1 MQKQKLLG
9 LLGASGALFL
19 LGALVTKSLS
29 IDNQQNQQY
38 RILISQQV
46 NKDAAVNESI
56 LKARYALLTSYDPL
70 VRAMSEQLGLQTD
83 LKQVPGF
90 IGDPQVLQQQLQKN
104 NQIFTQK
111 EELIEDFKSKN
122 AVLKNSLTYLP
133 ELVKEIRQGSL
144 SQGLTGGETVQLEA
158 MLDNVL
164 LYSLSDDEELVP
176 QIKQQMAQLETQSK
190 QNQASK
196 SIKLAIAH
204 TSMILEYKPQVD
216 ALTRNILK
224 LPTVEAIGALETTYT
239 KHYNAATQTADVFRL
254 LSFGCLLVF
263 VGGGAYLI
271 IQQQRRSNQR
281 VSGILSSLTDA
292 FVALNP
298 QWQVTY
304 INDKAAEI
312 LQKDPQQVL
321 NQDFWLTFPDEL
333 GAEHLAQF
341 REALQKKEKTF
352 FEVFYQHNQTWLE
365 VRVYPSVDGL
375 SLFLQD
381 ITARKAAEASLQ
393 QMNQELEIRVK
404 ARTTQLAASMET
416 AEEARE
422 KAEEANKSKSEF
434 LANMSHELRTPL
446 NAIIGYSE
454 MLEEDAEDIGQD
466 DFVPDLQKISGSA
479 KHLLELINSVLDLSK
494 VEAGQM
500 ELYLESF
507 AIAPMVKTIAAT
519 LQPIADKQNN
529 IVSLHC
535 PETIGNLRA
544 DQTKVR
550 QSLYNLLSNACK
562 FTERGEISLTVTEDA
577 GEEIIFSIKDTGI
590 GMTPEQLEKV
600 FRAFTQADAS
610 TTRKYGG
617 TGLGLTITK
626 QFIEMMGGHI
636 SVKSEYGVGTEFKV
650 HLPRQVEPEVVDPA
664 PSECH
669 KISLPAL
676 GQGHNI
682 TGTVLV
688 IDDDEHAR
696 DLMQRFLTQTGYK
709 YMIAESGLEGLQLAE
724 EIIPDVII
732 LDVLMPELDG
742 WSVLQSLK
750 GNNKLANIPVI
761 MMTMVDAEKVGFSL
775 GATDFLSKPLQ
786 RDRLLELLDKYA
798 TSSDRNWMLVIEDD
812 IPSQEMLGR
821 LLEREQWPYKT
832 AGNGKEA
839 LEILNASEIPDLIF
853 LDLMMPEMDGFEF
866 LQVLRQ
872 RPEWQSIPVI
882 VVSAKDLTAS
892 ERLQLGDS
900 VQSIHQKGQLDRQE
914 LLEEVQ
920 DFIEIAASR

>member
-9 LLGASGALFL
+9 LLGASGALL
-19 LGALVTKSLS
+19 LFGGLVTKSLS
-29 IDNQQNQQY
+29 VDNQQNQQY
-38 RILISQQV
+38 RTLISQQLD
-46 NKDAAVNESI
+46 KDAALNQSV

-70 VRAMSEQLGLQTD
+70 VRSMSEQLDLQED
-83 LKQVPGF
+83 LKQIPGF
-90 IGDPQVLQQQLQKN
+90 IGGQQSLQQQLQKN
-104 NQIFTQK
+104 REIFTEK
-111 EELIEDFKSKN
+111 EDLVEKFKSQN
-122 AVLKNSLTYLP
+122 SILKNSLTYLP
-133 ELVKEIRQGSL
+133 ELVKELQAK
-144 SQGLTGGETVQLEA
+144 GLKGTQAAQLEA

-164 LYSLSDDEELVP
+164 LYSLSSDEALVP
-176 QIKQQMAQLETQSK
+176 QIQQQLAQLETQTQVSK
-190 QNQASK
+190 D
-196 SIKLAIAH
+196 IKLAVAH
-204 TSMILEYKPQVD
+204 TRIILDYKSQVD
-216 ALTRNILK
+216 RLTRDILK
-224 LPTVEAIGALETTYT
+224 LPTGEAIDTLKTAYIQQ
-239 KHYNAATQTADVFRL
+239 YQAATQTADIFRF

-263 VGGGAYLI
+263 VSGGAFLI
-271 IQQQRRSNQR
+271 TQQQRRSNQR
-281 VSGILSSLTDA
+281 VSGILTSLTDA

-312 LQKDPQQVL
+312 LQTDPQQVL
-321 NQDFWLTFPDEL
+321 NQDFWQTFPDEL
-333 GAEHLAQF
+333 GGNHLAQYKQ
-341 REALQKKEKTF
+341 ALQEKKKTS
-352 FEVFYQHNQTWLE
+352 FEVFYQPSQIWLE

-381 ITARKAAEASLQ
+381 VTSRKAAEASLK
-393 QMNQELEIRVK
+393 QMNQELEVRVK
-404 ARTTQLAASMET
+404 ARTSQLASSMEA

-454 MLEEDAEDIGQD
+454 MLEEDAEDMGQD

-479 KHLLELINSVLDLSK
+479 KHLLELINAVLDLSK
-494 VEAGQM
+494 VEAGRM

-529 IVSLHC
+529 IVSVHC
-535 PETIGNLRA
+535 PDTIGNLYA

-562 FTERGEISLTVTEDA
+562 FTEQGEISLTVREDA

-590 GMTPEQLEKV
+590 GMTPDQLEKV
-600 FRAFTQADAS
+600 FKAFTQADAS

-636 SVKSEYGVGTEFKV
+636 SVSSEYGFGTEFTL
-650 HLPRQVEPEVVDPA
+650 HLPRQVEAETPPPEPT
-664 PSECH
+664 PSFD
-669 KISLPAL
+669 KISLPYL
-676 GQGHNI
+676 GEGNN
-682 TGTVLV
+682 TSGTVLV

-696 DLMQRFLTQTGYK
+696 ELMQRFLTHAGYESV
-709 YMIAESGLEGLQLAE
+709 ITESGLEGLKLAE
-724 EIIPDVII
+724 EIMPDLII
-732 LDVLMPELDG
+732 LDVMMPELDG
-742 WSVLQSLK
+742 WSVLRNLK
-750 GNNKLANIPVI
+750 GNANLANIPVI

-798 TSSDRNWMLVIEDD
+798 STPEHNWILVIEDD
-812 IPSQEMLGR
+812 LPSQQMLGR
-821 LLEREQWPYKT
+821 LLEREQWSYKT
-832 AGNGKEA
+832 AEHGKKA
-839 LEILNASEIPDLIF
+839 LEILNENETPDLIF

-866 LQVLRQ
+866 IQILRQ
-872 RPEWQSIPVI
+872 KPEWQNIPVI

-892 ERLQLGDS
+892 ERLQLGDA

-920 DFIEIAASR
+920 DFIEIAAGS